1 MLFHITYE
9 FGPAQ
14 RNDAQQRFREGGGL
28 PPDGV
33 TMIGR
38 WHNAAGLK
46 GFLIAESA
54 DAVAIG
60 KWMQDWT
67 DLLTFEVTPVVDDD
81 GVTEVMG

>member
-9 FGPAQ
+9 MGPAQ
-14 RNDAQQRFREGGGL
+14 RNDAQARFREAGGL
-28 PPDGV
+28 PAEGV
-33 TMIGR
+33 SMVGR
-38 WHNAAGLK
+38 WHSAAGLK
-46 GFLIAESA
+46 GFLLAESV

-81 GVTEVMG
+81 GITEVMG